1 MSIYNSNSFLYNST
15 TSFGGS
21 PTRKPNND
29 LFRSYSNLNTAPSRS
44 YTSDLYDSRNS
55 GSFASFRHGSSSN
68 DDNNSSSGCSS
79 RAISIQR
86 VNTDYDSN
94 NNNNNHHHNGSNN
107 NKNKKHVT
115 YFDNR
120 SNSIERPCYCN
131 SNSSRSPSR
140 YYERSAS
147 NDRSY
152 RSDSN
157 DRYGDY
163 SSRSRIGLRHDGDEK
178 TGSSYSINGNNKDS
192 DYETVT
198 EIYSSTEV
206 IDQIGSN
213 KASYQSM
220 PIRGDF
226 EAKLST
232 KVLSGNPSVITI
244 KPQISSASA
253 SNLRSLS
260 SSSSIPLTSTRNPV
274 VSNFDSHRNG
284 STSSS
289 SSYSSSSRY
298 EPVHPPPFK
307 SAVRPM
313 PNVSTLVAPLP
324 PKQPWP
330 IIHPVIYPPTDAY
343 TGGRSRSVSRTDLSR
358 SRENLKQPDSPK
370 HKTFTEVTTI
380 TTHSGT
386 SDNSNNNRNRSHQ
399 HEHQHD
405 HQHDHRHQ
413 HCSRHRSATPESR
426 VVPANNHQHHH
437 NHQNQLQEK
446 HQPQHR
452 NQNDSSS
459 NDLAASAV
467 SNIKLNVTDDL
478 TTQVDY
484 LLNEVC
490 FKFYYSNK

>member
-1 MSIYNSNSFLYNST
+1 MSFYNSNSFLYNST
-15 TSFGGS
+15 TSFGDS
-21 PTRKPNND
+21 PTRKTNND

-86 VNTDYDSN
+86 VNTDYDTN
-94 NNNNNHHHNGSNN
+94 NNNNNNNSSHSYNNGSNN
-107 NKNKKHVT
+107 NRAKKHVT
-115 YFDNR
+115 YYDNR
-120 SNSIERPCYCN
+120 SSSIERPCYCN
-131 SNSSRSPSR
+131 TANSRSPSR

-163 SSRSRIGLRHDGDEK
+163 SRSRGLRRDGDEK

-206 IDQIGSN
+206 VDQIGSN

-232 KVLSGNPSVITI
+232 KVLSGNPSIITI
-244 KPQISSASA
+244 KPQLSSASA
-253 SNLRSLS
+253 SNLRSSS

-274 VSNFDSHRNG
+274 ISNLDRNRNAL
-284 STSSS
+284 SSS

-298 EPVHPPPFK
+298 EPVTPPPFK
-307 SAVRPM
+307 STVRPM

-358 SRENLKQPDSPK
+358 SRENLKQPDSPI
-370 HKTFTEVTTI
+370 HKTFTEVTTV
-380 TTHSGT
+380 THTGS
-386 SDNSNNNRNRSHQ
+386 SDGNSNRNKTHQ
-399 HEHQHD
+399 HQH
-405 HQHDHRHQ
+405 HH
-413 HCSRHRSATPESR
+413 HCSRHRSTTPEPHQSR
-426 VVPANNHQHHH
+426 VESKVEPIATHFNRN
-437 NHQNQLQEK
+437 
-446 HQPQHR
+446 HR
-452 NQNDSSS
+452 NQHDSS

-478 TTQVDY
+478 STQVDY

>member
-1 MSIYNSNSFLYNST
+1 MSFYNSNSFLYNST

-21 PTRKPNND
+21 PTRKTNND

-44 YTSDLYDSRNS
+44 YTSDLYDSGNS

-68 DDNNSSSGCSS
+68 DENNSSSGCSS

-86 VNTDYDSN
+86 VNTDYDSSN
-94 NNNNNHHHNGSNN
+94 NNNYNNHNN
-107 NKNKKHVT
+107 NRNKKHVT
-115 YFDNR
+115 YYDNR
-120 SNSIERPCYCN
+120 SNSIERPCYYN
-131 SNSSRSPSR
+131 SETSRSPSR

-152 RSDSN
+152 RSDST

-163 SSRSRIGLRHDGDEK
+163 SLRSRGLRHDGDEK

-232 KVLSGNPSVITI
+232 RVQSGNPSVITI

-274 VSNFDSHRNG
+274 VSNLENNRNG
-284 STSSS
+284 LSSS
-289 SSYSSSSRY
+289 SSYSSSRRY
-298 EPVHPPPFK
+298 EPVTPPPYK
-307 SAVRPM
+307 SSVRPM

-324 PKQPWP
+324 AKQPWP

-343 TGGRSRSVSRTDLSR
+343 TGGRSRSASRSRNDLSR
-358 SRENLKQPDSPK
+358 SRENLRQPDSTT

-380 TTHSGT
+380 THNG
-386 SDNSNNNRNRSHQ
+386 SDNSNRNKTHQ
-399 HEHQHD
+399 HQH
-405 HQHDHRHQ
+405 

-426 VVPANNHQHHH
+426 IAPSTHHY
-437 NHQNQLQEK
+437 NQ
-446 HQPQHR
+446 R
-452 NQNDSSS
+452 NQNDSS

-490 FKFYYSNK
+490 FKFYYSK